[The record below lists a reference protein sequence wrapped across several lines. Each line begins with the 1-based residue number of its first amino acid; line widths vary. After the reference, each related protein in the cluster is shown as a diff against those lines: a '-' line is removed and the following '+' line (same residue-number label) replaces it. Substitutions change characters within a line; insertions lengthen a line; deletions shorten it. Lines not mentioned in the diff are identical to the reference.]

1 MPKSKCK
8 IGIIGLG
15 RFGTLVSCI
24 LSKHAEVRIYHYKDN
39 KEIRSRAKK
48 VGAKLVD
55 LETASK
61 SDVVILA
68 IPISKTEE
76 MIKKISRL
84 AQKNTLIID
93 TCSVKVLP
101 CQWLKK
107 HVKAPMQIMGTHPM
121 FGPVTTKFNLEKKYW
136 ELEKKQIILCPLRIQ
151 KEKLEAIKRFLKS
164 LGLEVLVTT
173 PEDHDK
179 QNAKTLSFVHFLGRA
194 LNKAEIKKQKIYTP
208 GYTDLLK
215 ISPHTN
221 SDNWQLF
228 YDMHNFNPYSEKV
241 RKKFFESANW
251 LEERIIKSESLD
263 DFEFSRKMIDRVD
276 KEIIKLL
283 EERFKYVKSIGKIK
297 KKKGLAT
304 VDKKREEKIIKEK
317 IKQSGLDKKFIE
329 DLYKLIFRESH
340 KKQK

>member
-151 KEKLEAIKRFLKS
+151 KEKLEAIKRFLK
-164 LGLEVLVTT
+164 
-173 PEDHDK
+173 
-179 QNAKTLSFVHFLGRA
+179 R
-194 LNKAEIKKQKIYTP
+194 
-208 GYTDLLK
+208 LK
-215 ISPHTN
+215 
-221 SDNWQLF
+221 
-228 YDMHNFNPYSEKV
+228 Y
-241 RKKFFESANW
+241 
-251 LEERIIKSESLD
+251 
-263 DFEFSRKMIDRVD
+263 
-276 KEIIKLL
+276 
-283 EERFKYVKSIGKIK
+283 
-297 KKKGLAT
+297 
-304 VDKKREEKIIKEK
+304 
-317 IKQSGLDKKFIE
+317 
-329 DLYKLIFRESH
+329 
-340 KKQK
+340 